1 MKNLSNILEDAL
13 QLFYPHVC
21 AGCGDDL
28 HGKLQLI
35 CFSCMQQLPYTD
47 FAKIPDNQIE
57 HIFYG
62 RAKLQSA
69 CSIFYFSKGKIIQQL
84 IHQLKYKGNQEIGIY
99 LGKLMGDQLL
109 NSGRFTNIDAI
120 IHLPMHPDKQR
131 KRGYNQAEILANGL
145 SQKMNIP
152 VLNKIILR
160 SKTTTTQTNKQR
172 VERWTNVDG
181 TFDVQNKESIIGKHI
196 LLIDDVIT
204 TGATLEACSNAILS
218 VENTTLSI
226 AVLAHASD

>member
-1 MKNLSNILEDAL
+1 MKPLSNILEDAL

-35 CFSCMQQLPYTD
+35 CFNCMQQLPHTD

-62 RAKLQSA
+62 RAKIQSA
-69 CSIFYFSKGKIIQQL
+69 CSIFYFSKGQIIQQL

-99 LGKLMGDQLL
+99 LGKLIGDQLI
-109 NSGRFTNIDAI
+109 NSGRFKNIDAI
-120 IHLPMHPDKQR
+120 IPLPMHPDKQR
-131 KRGYNQAEILANGL
+131 KRGYNQAEILAKGISLKFNV
-145 SQKMNIP
+145 P
-152 VLNKIILR
+152 VLNDIVAR

-181 TFDVQNKESIIGKHI
+181 TFVIQNQSSIIGKNI
-196 LLIDDVIT
+196 LLVDDVIT

-218 VENTTLSI
+218 IENTTLSI
-226 AVLAHASD
+226 TVLAHASS

>member
-69 CSIFYFSKGKIIQQL
+69 CSIFYFSKGQIMQQL
-84 IHQLKYKGNQEIGIY
+84 IHQLKYKGNQKIGIS

-109 NSGRFTNIDAI
+109 SSGRFNNIDAI
-120 IHLPMHPDKQR
+120 IPLPMHPDKQR
-131 KRGYNQAEILANGL
+131 KRGYNQAEILAKGI
-145 SQKMNIP
+145 SQKINVP
-152 VLNKIILR
+152 VSHDIVIR

-181 TFDVQNKESIIGKHI
+181 TFEVQNEERIIGKHI
-196 LLIDDVIT
+196 LLVDDVIT

-218 VENTTLSI
+218 VENTSVSI
-226 AVLAHASD
+226 AVLAHASN

>member
-1 MKNLSNILEDAL
+1 MKPLSNILEDAL

-35 CFSCMQQLPYTD
+35 CFNCMQQLPHTD

-62 RAKLQSA
+62 RAKIQSA
-69 CSIFYFSKGKIIQQL
+69 CSIFYFSKGQIIQQL

-99 LGKLMGDQLL
+99 LGKLMGGQLL
-109 NSGRFTNIDAI
+109 NSGRFKNIDAI
-120 IHLPMHPDKQR
+120 IPLPMHPDKQR
-131 KRGYNQAEILANGL
+131 KRGYNQAEVLAKGI
-145 SQKMNIP
+145 SQKINVP
-152 VLNKIILR
+152 LLNDIVVR

-181 TFDVQNKESIIGKHI
+181 TFIIQKQSRIIGKNI
-196 LLIDDVIT
+196 LLVDDVIT

-218 VENTTLSI
+218 IENTSLSI

>member
-1 MKNLSNILEDAL
+1 MKPISNILEDAL

-28 HGKLQLI
+28 HGKIQLI
-35 CFSCMQQLPYTD
+35 CFNCMQQLPHTD

-62 RAKLQSA
+62 RAKIQSA
-69 CSIFYFSKGKIIQQL
+69 CSIFYFSKGQIIQQL

-99 LGKLMGDQLL
+99 LGKLMGEQLL
-109 NSGRFTNIDAI
+109 NSGRFNHIDAI
-120 IHLPMHPDKQR
+120 IPLPMHPDKQR
-131 KRGYNQAEILANGL
+131 KRGYNQAEILAKGI
-145 SQKMNIP
+145 SQKINVP
-152 VLNKIILR
+152 LLNDIVVR

-181 TFDVQNKESIIGKHI
+181 TFIIQKQSSIIGKNI
-196 LLIDDVIT
+196 LLVDDVIT
-204 TGATLEACSNAILS
+204 TGATLEACTNAILS
-218 VENTTLSI
+218 IENTSVSI

>member
-1 MKNLSNILEDAL
+1 MKYLSNILEDAL

-47 FAKIPDNQIE
+47 FAKIPNTQIE

-62 RAKLQSA
+62 RAKIESA
-69 CSIFYFSKGKIIQQL
+69 CSIFYFSKGQIMQQL

-99 LGKLMGDQLL
+99 LGKLMAEQLL
-109 NSGRFTNIDAI
+109 NSGRFNNFDAI
-120 IHLPMHPDKQR
+120 IPLPMHPDKQK
-131 KRGYNQAEILANGL
+131 KRGYNQAEVLANGL

-152 VLNKIILR
+152 LLNNMILR
-160 SKTTTTQTNKQR
+160 SKKTSTQTKKQR

-181 TFDVQNKESIIGKHI
+181 TFVIQNQSSIIGKHI

-204 TGATLEACSNAILS
+204 TGATLEACINTILS

>member
-1 MKNLSNILEDAL
+1 MKPLSNILEDAL

-28 HGKLQLI
+28 HGKKQLI
-35 CFSCMQQLPYTD
+35 CFICMQQLPHTD

-62 RAKLQSA
+62 RAKIQSA
-69 CSIFYFSKGKIIQQL
+69 CSIFYFSKGQIIQQL

-131 KRGYNQAEILANGL
+131 KRGYNQAEVLANGI
-145 SQKMNIP
+145 SQKLNIP
-152 VLNKIILR
+152 VLNDIVVR

-172 VERWTNVDG
+172 VDRWTNVDG
-181 TFDVQNKESIIGKHI
+181 TFIIKNQSSVIGKNI
-196 LLIDDVIT
+196 LLVDDVIT
-204 TGATLEACSNAILS
+204 TGATLEACTNVILS
-218 VENTTLSI
+218 IENTTVSI
-226 AVLAHASD
+226 AVLAHASN

>member
-1 MKNLSNILEDAL
+1 MKPLSNILEDAL

-35 CFSCMQQLPYTD
+35 CFNCMQQLPHTD

-57 HIFYG
+57 HVFYG
-62 RAKLQSA
+62 RAKIQSA
-69 CSIFYFSKGKIIQQL
+69 CSIFYFSKGQIIQQL

-109 NSGRFTNIDAI
+109 NSGRFKNIDAI
-120 IHLPMHPDKQR
+120 IPLPMHPDKQR
-131 KRGYNQAEILANGL
+131 KRGYNQAEVLAKGL
-145 SQKMNIP
+145 SQKINVP
-152 VLNKIILR
+152 VLNDIVVR

-181 TFDVQNKESIIGKHI
+181 TFIIQKQSSIIGKNI
-196 LLIDDVIT
+196 LLVDDVIT
-204 TGATLEACSNAILS
+204 TGATLEACTNAILS
-218 VENTTLSI
+218 IENTSVSI

>member
-1 MKNLSNILEDAL
+1 MKPLSNILEDAL

-35 CFSCMQQLPYTD
+35 CFNCMQQLPHTD

-62 RAKLQSA
+62 RVKIQSA
-69 CSIFYFSKGKIIQQL
+69 CSIFYFSKGQIIQQL

-99 LGKLMGDQLL
+99 LGKLIGDQLL
-109 NSGRFTNIDAI
+109 NSGRFKNIDTI
-120 IHLPMHPDKQR
+120 IPLPMHPDKQR
-131 KRGYNQAEILANGL
+131 KRGYNQAEILANGI
-145 SQKMNIP
+145 SQKINVP
-152 VLNKIILR
+152 VLNDLVVR

-181 TFDVQNKESIIGKHI
+181 TFVIQNQSSINGKNI
-196 LLIDDVIT
+196 LLVDDVIT

-218 VENTTLSI
+218 IENTSVSI
-226 AVLAHASD
+226 AVLAHASN

>member
-1 MKNLSNILEDAL
+1 MKPLSNILEDAL

-21 AGCGDDL
+21 AGCVDDL
-28 HGKLQLI
+28 HGKNQLI
-35 CFSCMQQLPYTD
+35 CFNCMQQLPYTD

-62 RAKLQSA
+62 RAKIQSA
-69 CSIFYFSKGKIIQQL
+69 CSIFYFSKGQIIQQL

-99 LGKLMGDQLL
+99 LGKLMGEQLL
-109 NSGRFTNIDAI
+109 NSGRFKNIDAI
-120 IHLPMHPDKQR
+120 IPLPMHPDKQR
-131 KRGYNQAEILANGL
+131 KRGYNQAEVLANGL

-160 SKTTTTQTNKQR
+160 SKKTSTQTKKQR
-172 VERWTNVDG
+172 LERWVNVDR
-181 TFDVQNKESIIGKHI
+181 TFDVQNKDSIIGKHI

>member
-1 MKNLSNILEDAL
+1 MKPLSNILEDAL

-28 HGKLQLI
+28 HGKKQLI
-35 CFSCMQQLPYTD
+35 CFICMQQLPHTD

-62 RAKLQSA
+62 RAKIQSA
-69 CSIFYFSKGKIIQQL
+69 CSIFYFSKGQIIQQL

-131 KRGYNQAEILANGL
+131 KRGYNQAEVLANGI
-145 SQKMNIP
+145 SQKLNIP
-152 VLNKIILR
+152 VLNDIVVR

-181 TFDVQNKESIIGKHI
+181 TFIIQKQSSIIGKNI
-196 LLIDDVIT
+196 LLVDDVIT

-218 VENTTLSI
+218 IENTSVSI

>member
-1 MKNLSNILEDAL
+1 MKPLSNILEDAL

-21 AGCGDDL
+21 VGCGDDL

-35 CFSCMQQLPYTD
+35 CFNCMQQLPHTD
-47 FAKIPDNQIE
+47 FAKMPDNQIE

-69 CSIFYFSKGKIIQQL
+69 CSIFYFSKGQIIQQL

-109 NSGRFTNIDAI
+109 NSGRFKNIDAI
-120 IHLPMHPDKQR
+120 IPLPMHPDKQR
-131 KRGYNQAEILANGL
+131 KRGYNQAEVLAKGI
-145 SQKMNIP
+145 SQKINVP
-152 VLNKIILR
+152 LLNDIVVR

-181 TFDVQNKESIIGKHI
+181 TFIIQKQSSIMGKNI
-196 LLIDDVIT
+196 LLVDDVIT
-204 TGATLEACSNAILS
+204 TGATLEACSYAILS
-218 VENTTLSI
+218 VEKTTLSI

>member
-1 MKNLSNILEDAL
+1 
-13 QLFYPHVC
+13 
-21 AGCGDDL
+21 
-28 HGKLQLI
+28 
-35 CFSCMQQLPYTD
+35 MQQLPHTD

-62 RAKLQSA
+62 RAKIQSA
-69 CSIFYFSKGKIIQQL
+69 CSIFYFSKGQIIQQL

-131 KRGYNQAEILANGL
+131 KRGYNQAEVLANGI
-145 SQKMNIP
+145 SQKLNIP
-152 VLNKIILR
+152 VLNDIVVR

-181 TFDVQNKESIIGKHI
+181 TFVIQNQSSIIGKNI
-196 LLIDDVIT
+196 LLVDDVIT
-204 TGATLEACSNAILS
+204 TGATLEACTNVILS
-218 VENTTLSI
+218 IENTTVSI
-226 AVLAHASD
+226 AVLAHASN

>member
-1 MKNLSNILEDAL
+1 MKYLSNILEEAL

-35 CFSCMQQLPYTD
+35 CFNCLQQLPHTD

-62 RAKLQSA
+62 RAKIESA
-69 CSIFYFSKGKIIQQL
+69 CSIFYFSKGQIIQQL

-99 LGKLMGDQLL
+99 LGKLIGDQLL
-109 NSGRFTNIDAI
+109 NSGRFKNIDAI
-120 IHLPMHPDKQR
+120 IPLPMHPDKQR
-131 KRGYNQAEILANGL
+131 KRGYNQAEILAKGI
-145 SQKMNIP
+145 SQKLNVP
-152 VLNKIILR
+152 VLNDIVVR

-181 TFDVQNKESIIGKHI
+181 TFVIQNQSSFIGKNI
-196 LLIDDVIT
+196 LLVDDVIT

-218 VENTTLSI
+218 IENTTVSI
-226 AVLAHASD
+226 SVLAHASN

>member
-1 MKNLSNILEDAL
+1 MKPLSNILEDAL

-28 HGKLQLI
+28 HGKKQLI
-35 CFSCMQQLPYTD
+35 CFICMQQLPHTD

-62 RAKLQSA
+62 RAKIQSA
-69 CSIFYFSKGKIIQQL
+69 CSIFHFSKGQIIQQL

-131 KRGYNQAEILANGL
+131 KRGYNQAEVLANGI
-145 SQKMNIP
+145 SQKLNIP
-152 VLNKIILR
+152 VLNDIVVR

-172 VERWTNVDG
+172 VDRWTNVDG
-181 TFDVQNKESIIGKHI
+181 TFIIKNQSSVIGKNI
-196 LLIDDVIT
+196 LLVDDVIT
-204 TGATLEACSNAILS
+204 TGATLEACTNVILS
-218 VENTTLSI
+218 IENTTVSI
-226 AVLAHASD
+226 AVLAHASN